1 MNRIARSIASI
12 CATFLLMAGCS
23 TDSAN
28 VSGARALLA
37 PSPMNLKGGPA
48 VPMPITRGW
57 VAGLSNPYLGFEAG
71 RVFNYRSETP
81 DGLETT
87 VVEVTSDTRLIQGV
101 VTTVVH
107 DQVSLDGSLIE
118 DTYDWY
124 AQDSDGTV
132 WYFGEDS
139 KQIDHGVVVGTEG
152 SWEAGVNGAQAGI
165 AMLADPKVGM
175 RYLQEYSP
183 GVAEDMA
190 RIQSLS
196 RPAEVPYGNF
206 DCLVTLEWTPL
217 DKKVREYKYY
227 ARGVGLVLT
236 TEDQRSIRDELISVA
251 VAL

>member
-1 MNRIARSIASI
+1 VNRITRSIASI
-12 CATFLLMAGCS
+12 CAPLLLMAGCS
-23 TDSAN
+23 ADHAN
-28 VSGARALLA
+28 APGAMALLA
-37 PSPMNLKGGPA
+37 PSPMDMKAEAPS
-48 VPMPITRGW
+48 PPPSTSGW

-81 DGLETT
+81 EGLETT

-107 DQVSLDGSLIE
+107 DRVSLDGSLIE

-124 AQDSDGTV
+124 AQDTGGTV

-165 AMLADPKVGM
+165 AMLADPKVGV
-175 RYLQEYSP
+175 RYSQEYSA

-196 RPAEVPYGNF
+196 RPAQVAYGSF
-206 DCLVTLEWTPL
+206 DCMVTLEWTPL

-236 TEDQRSIRDELISVA
+236 TEDQGTLRDELVSVTP
-251 VAL
+251 